1 MLKKI
6 IASIFGIFVLLV
18 IVYVAALW
26 VDLRDNIAKIK
37 DFRLELATQVFDRK
51 GHLIA
56 NLYGNE
62 FRIYATFDEIPPRM
76 IEALLAVEDTLF
88 FEHGGINYDA
98 VLRAMVKNIKS
109 GKYVEGGSTITQ
121 QLIKN
126 MFLTRDKTLKR
137 KIKEALLAIQVEQ
150 VLTKEEILERY
161 FNQTFFGHGYY
172 GVKTAVEGYFKK
184 PLNRLSLKEIAMV
197 VALPRAP
204 SFYDPTKNLDFSLSR
219 ANGIIKRMYE
229 LGWIGQEEFEKAT
242 TEIPQVYNQTL
253 TQNVAPYV
261 IDEVMR
267 QLSHIKDIKT
277 GGYKIKLS
285 IDLDYQKIAQ
295 EALRYGYEN
304 VKKRLE
310 KELSSTKKTTEEDE
324 EKEKVDEYDSLNGAM
339 VATDT
344 KTGKILALVGGVDHN
359 KSSFNRA
366 TQARRQFGSAIKPF
380 IYQIAFDNG
389 YSTATSVPDVARSF
403 SKSYN
408 ALIKQASR
416 QSSGI
421 DRPSKAN
428 EDAPEEYWRPNN
440 FSKTFKGLVTLKDA
454 LSHSLNLATIN
465 LVELVGF
472 ERVYSRL
479 LDFGFKNAPK
489 DMSIILGSFTISPL
503 EAARQY
509 SIFSNYG
516 ARLEPT
522 LIESI
527 TDKNG
532 NTDILE
538 TPEAEIMTNP
548 SQAFLT
554 LSILKDVVADGTAR
568 RAKVSGIEAAG
579 KTGTTNNNND
589 AWFCG
594 ITPSIQVVVWFGR
607 DDNTPIGPRESG
619 GVVSPPVFAYFMRN
633 VLKIEPGLKRKFDIP
648 QGVSKKTFKG
658 SEYYYTETSKFPVN
672 KPQDSID
679 EKLLF

>member
-1 MLKKI
+1 MI
-6 IASIFGIFVLLV
+6 ILGIFVFF
-18 IVYVAALW
+18 IAIYVVTLW
-26 VDLRDNIAKIK
+26 VSLHDNIAKIK
-37 DFRLELATQVFDRK
+37 DFNLELATQVFDRK
-51 GHLIA
+51 GHLVA
-56 NLYGNE
+56 NLYGKE
-62 FRIYATFDEIPPRM
+62 FRIYANFDEIPPRM

-88 FEHGGINYDA
+88 FEHNGINYDA
-98 VLRAMVKNIKS
+98 VLRAMVKNIRS

-126 MFLTRDKTLKR
+126 MFLTRDKTIKR
-137 KIKEALLAIQVEQ
+137 KIQEALLAIQVER
-150 VLTKEEILERY
+150 VLSKEEILERY

-184 PLNRLSLKEIAMV
+184 SLKRLSLKEIAMI

-204 SFYDPTKNLDFSLSR
+204 SFYDPTRNFDFSLSR
-219 ANGIIKRMYE
+219 ANSIIKRMYE
-229 LGWIGQEEFEKAT
+229 LGWISQEEFEKST
-242 TEIPQVYNQTL
+242 IEVPQVYNQTL

-261 IDEVMR
+261 TDEVMR
-267 QLSHIKDIKT
+267 QLSDIKDIKT
-277 GGYKIKLS
+277 GGYKIKLT

-295 EALRYGYEN
+295 DALRYGYEN
-304 VKKRLE
+304 IKKRLE
-310 KELSSTKKTTEEDE
+310 KEIKKPLNKVEEE
-324 EKEKVDEYDSLNGAM
+324 EEGVEGYDSLNGAM
-339 VATDT
+339 VVTDT
-344 KTGKILALVGGVDHN
+344 KTGKILALIGGIDHS
-359 KSSFNRA
+359 KSPFNRA
-366 TQARRQFGSAIKPF
+366 TQTKRQFGSAIKPF

-403 SKSYN
+403 SRSYN
-408 ALIKQASR
+408 ALIKQV
-416 QSSGI
+416 
-421 DRPSKAN
+421 SKQFSETDGLNKEN
-428 EDAPEEYWRPNN
+428 EDKREEYWRPNN

-472 ERVYSRL
+472 DKVYNRL

-489 DMSIILGSFTISPL
+489 DMSIILGSFGISPL
-503 EAARQY
+503 EAAKAY

-516 ARLEPT
+516 VKLEPT

-527 TDKNG
+527 TDKN
-532 NTDILE
+532 NNISILE
-538 TPEAEIMTNP
+538 ISEPQVMTTP

-554 LSILKDVVADGTAR
+554 LSILKDVVSDGTAR
-568 RAKVSGIEAAG
+568 RAKVAGIEVAG

-594 ITPSIQVVVWFGR
+594 VTPSIQAIVWFGR
-607 DDNTPIGPRESG
+607 DDNTPIGARESG

-633 VLKIEPGLKRKFDIP
+633 ILKIEPGLKRKFDIP
-648 QGVSKKTFKG
+648 QGVSKKTFNG
-658 SEYYYTETSKFPVN
+658 SDYYYTEISKFPIN
-672 KPQDSID
+672 KPQSSID

>member
-18 IVYVAALW
+18 IVYVVALW

-253 TQNVAPYV
+253 TQNAAPYV

-310 KELSSTKKTTEEDE
+310 KELPSTKKTTEEDE
-324 EKEKVDEYDSLNGAM
+324 EKEEVDEYDSLNGAM

-421 DRPSKAN
+421 DRSNKAN
-428 EDAPEEYWRPNN
+428 EDTPEEYWRPNN

-527 TDKNG
+527 TDKSG

-538 TPEAEIMTNP
+538 TPEPEIMTNP